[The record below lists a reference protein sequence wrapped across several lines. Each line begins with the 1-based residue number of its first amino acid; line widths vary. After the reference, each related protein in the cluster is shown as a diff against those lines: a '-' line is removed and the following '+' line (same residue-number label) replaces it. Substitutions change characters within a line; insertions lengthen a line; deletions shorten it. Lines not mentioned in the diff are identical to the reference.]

1 MKRNFRALEA
11 VFDFL
16 YLGIA
21 IIIGLILII
30 SSANNA
36 ARIIAGM
43 AALTLAFGDSF
54 HLIPRIIHIT
64 SPNTSDRIQ
73 YFLGRGKQITSITM
87 TLFYLLLW
95 WIGIMVLPAN
105 NANYISY
112 LVYAIVIIRI
122 ILCLMPQNKW
132 LEKDANNPWRIWRNI
147 PFLILGL
154 IVATLFFIYR
164 KDFPQFGL
172 MWIAILMSYAFY
184 LPVVIW
190 AGKTPKV
197 GMLMLPKSCTYIW
210 ILIMFLSL

>member
-1 MKRNFRALEA
+1 MKRNFRVLEA

-21 IIIGLILII
+21 MIIGLILII
-30 SSANNA
+30 SSANNS
-36 ARIIAGM
+36 ARMIAGI
-43 AALTLAFGDSF
+43 AALTLTFGDSF

-64 SPNTSDRIQ
+64 KPNKSDRIQ

-87 TLFYLLLW
+87 TFFYLLLW
-95 WIGIMVLPAN
+95 WIGTIVLPADN
-105 NANYISY
+105 VGYISY
-112 LVYAIVIIRI
+112 IIYTLVILRI
-122 ILCLMPQNKW
+122 ALCLMPQNKW
-132 LEKDANNPWRIWRNI
+132 TQKDADNLWGIWRNI

-154 IVATLFFIYR
+154 VVAALFFIYR
-164 KDFPQFGL
+164 NAFPQIRL
-172 MWIAILMSYAFY
+172 MWLAILMSFAFY

>member
-1 MKRNFRALEA
+1 VKRNFRLLEA

-21 IIIGLILII
+21 MIIGLILII
-30 SSANNA
+30 SSANNS
-36 ARIIAGM
+36 ARIVAGI

-64 SPNTSDRIQ
+64 KPNITERIQ

-95 WIGIMVLPAN
+95 WIGTIVLPTDN
-105 NANYISY
+105 LKFVTY
-112 LVYAIVIIRI
+112 LVYALVLIRI

-132 LEKDANNPWRIWRNI
+132 LEKDTNNSWGIWRNV
-147 PFLILGL
+147 PFVILGL
-154 IVATLFFIYR
+154 IVATFFFIYR
-164 KDFPQFGL
+164 KAFPQLGF
-172 MWIAILMSYAFY
+172 MWIAILISFAFY

-190 AGKTPKV
+190 AGKIPKV

-210 ILIMFLSL
+210 ILLMFLSL